1 MRSKAAGCTSRRSS
15 LPCAPRTRT
24 QRPPCRV
31 PLLTTC
37 ATTLNGSFPLKCFS
51 PSNDQ
56 GVVDDFVVLWR
67 SFMDTVSAD
76 AAVWTWQPCGEEQR
90 VLLLV
95 AAALESAAPEF
106 QQVPHVT
113 WFIPYG
119 CAMLASVQTV
129 GHVHLRLVC
138 LDKWSFSVHSGPEGR
153 TNTAQSG
160 PDSPAHLHIGKVR
173 MHEYSALGELV
184 KQLLTQVQAR
194 VGKARSANTNKQG
207 HQMTPTMINA
217 VLRDA
222 LKQLPAYSLDPDAY
236 EIEQCCIP
244 PRGGFTD
251 VGLHTGG
258 HRRNTAWPLV
268 RSVIYT
274 VLEGEGHLSLFWRS
288 MAELK
293 LWITERTVA
302 LAEQQ
307 TWQPMGLFNASIS
320 SAKQMLQ
327 ATVLESNALAEEE
340 MVAIEARCV
349 LAGLHLDQAVQSRA
363 DESAESHSLPL
374 VSRTD
379 VPTRCL
385 RLQVPAETLP
395 AHVSSSLEAARKLA
409 GANLGWLPAPPSCAP
424 SDWAA
429 LSNWLDHPRLQPKEV
444 VRLGNLAA
452 ALLVLRSVEAFIF
465 RVAISEFD
473 CAGDQAGTS
482 IGQVVDKYR
491 RVASAFRTLKA
502 ATALSAVELDSLE
515 RLVVWVSFCVV
526 HQAVKMVK
534 PLLAEYGVALDSAD
548 TRHLVLSEKL
558 AVDAALQVVAYL
570 REHSC
575 STRVVFSLRSG
586 DVTIDFARQV
596 ARADQDMQA
605 AWKTEQAAAEQRRD
619 AHWSKVTRKHKE
631 LQVLDL
637 NLQKKQEEQ
646 QKWMQRYNDTDPV
659 SHRTSQSNDTER
671 RLADGEHSRC
681 CSEISN
687 LNQKIADAEKPPRHV
702 LQPLPASEELALPV
716 LFFLLMPAHFQV
728 WSMFAHLD
736 FLT

>member
-1 MRSKAAGCTSRRSS
+1 M
-15 LPCAPRTRT
+15 
-24 QRPPCRV
+24 
-31 PLLTTC
+31 
-37 ATTLNGSFPLKCFS
+37 
-51 PSNDQ
+51 
-56 GVVDDFVVLWR
+56 VLWR

-217 VLRDA
+217 VLKDA

-385 RLQVPAETLP
+385 RLQVPAKTLS
-395 AHVSSSLEAARKLA
+395 AHVSSSLEVARKLA
-409 GANLGWLPAPPSCAP
+409 SANLGWLPAPPSCSP

-429 LSNWLDHPRLQPKEV
+429 LSKWLDHPRLQPSE

-452 ALLVLRSVEAFIF
+452 ALLVLRSVEAFVF

-534 PLLAEYGVALDSAD
+534 PLLAEYGVALDPAD

-687 LNQKIADAEKPPRHV
+687 LNQKIADAEAPPRHV